1 MRTQP
6 RRALPYTERD
16 KPPNIR
22 RDAMYDVLVIGTGIA
37 GLSAAVSAA
46 QTGARVALASAGKL
60 FSGSSFYP
68 GTWGLGLIA
77 PADDGDAA
85 DLATTIKH
93 VGCGVAVPSLV
104 DAFAHGIRPALAWLQ
119 DEVGVELMEPSS
131 TDAASQKAFI
141 PCFDYKHRQWR
152 GLTRQS
158 MQGAFANA
166 IDRFDIELLERHE
179 LVDLMDR
186 DDRLAGAL
194 FLNTAT
200 KRFAAVGAR
209 AVILATGG
217 TSGLF
222 GRTLTSRDV
231 LGSAQGIALKHGCSL
246 INIEFMQMMPGLLS
260 PARGVV
266 FNEKTFR
273 YAVPRES
280 LDRARYTTADLLEMR
295 SGYGP
300 FTSRLAS
307 RAVDF
312 AIDSAGEDGWP
323 VTMNYPK
330 DNVPEFV
337 QTFSSWLKDECHVE
351 PDAPLRLGMYAH
363 ASNGGIR
370 INSRGETGVAGLY
383 ACGEATG
390 GMHGADRIGGL
401 SSANGV
407 VFGRAAGKA
416 AAQYARVTFASRGSD
431 TSETEAPLKV
441 PVQTRAI
448 EMYNAAKIT
457 GELHRLMSGHCMI
470 RRTEDGLNTALEQI
484 ADLEETV
491 RDIAVKPSQASD
503 SANRS
508 AMLYHR
514 LSNQLL
520 LARAMVEAMRERS
533 ESRGSHARADYP
545 QEDPALAHPSHAFL
559 TGRRKTLNVTIE

>member
-1 MRTQP
+1 M
-6 RRALPYTERD
+6 D
-16 KPPNIR
+16 IR

-37 GLSAAVSAA
+37 GLSSAVSAA
-46 QTGARVALASAGKL
+46 QRGAKVALASAGKL

-68 GTWGLGLIA
+68 GTWGLGLIGPVDDA
-77 PADDGDAA
+77 DADDLA
-85 DLATTIKH
+85 DTIKR
-93 VGCGVAVPSLV
+93 VGCGVADPALV
-104 DAFAHGIRPALAWLQ
+104 DAFAHGIRPALDWLQ
-119 DEVGVELMEPSS
+119 SEVGVELMEPS
-131 TDAASQKAFI
+131 TADAASQKAFI
-141 PCFDYKHRQWR
+141 PCFDHKHRRWR

-158 MQGAFANA
+158 MQEAFGAA
-166 IDRFDIELLERHE
+166 IDRYAIDLLERHE
-179 LVDLMDR
+179 LVDLVQEDER
-186 DDRLAGAL
+186 VIGGL
-194 FLNTAT
+194 FLNAAT

-222 GRTLTSRDV
+222 DRTLTSRDV
-231 LGSAQGIALKHGCSL
+231 LGSVQGIALKHGCSL

-280 LDRARYTTADLLEMR
+280 LDRARYSTADLLEMR

-307 RAVDF
+307 RAVDL

-323 VTMNYPK
+323 VTMAYPK
-330 DNVPEFV
+330 ENVPEFV
-337 QTFSSWLKDECHVE
+337 QTFSDWLKTDCGVE
-351 PDAPLRLGMYAH
+351 PDSPLRLGMYAH

-370 INSRGETGVAGLY
+370 INRRGETGVEGLY

-407 VFGRAAGKA
+407 VFGRAAGDA
-416 AAQYARVTFASRGSD
+416 AARYARALASSAQISADANGH
-431 TSETEAPLKV
+431 TEDAPLKA
-441 PVQTRAI
+441 PVQTHAI
-448 EMYNAAKIT
+448 EIYNAITIT
-457 GELHRLMSGHCMI
+457 GDLKRLMSGYCMI
-470 RRTEDGLNTALEQI
+470 RRTEDGLDAAREHLIE
-484 ADLEETV
+484 LEETV
-491 RDIAVKPSQASD
+491 RDIAVKPSCAND

-514 LSNQLL
+514 MTNQLL
-520 LARAMVEAMRERS
+520 LARAMVDAMQERR

-545 QEDPALAHPSHAFL
+545 QEDPTLAHPSHVYL
-559 TGRRKTLNVTIE
+559 TGKRKRNTLNVAIG

>member
-1 MRTQP
+1 
-6 RRALPYTERD
+6 
-16 KPPNIR
+16 
-22 RDAMYDVLVIGTGIA
+22 MYDVLVIGTGIA

-46 QTGARVALASAGKL
+46 QAGGRVALASAGKL

-68 GTWGLGLIA
+68 GTWGLGIIA
-77 PADDGDAA
+77 PVDDADAA
-85 DLATTIKH
+85 DLADTIKR

-119 DEVGVELMEPSS
+119 EEVGVDLMEPSS

-141 PCFDYKHRQWR
+141 PCFDHKHRQWR

-158 MQGAFANA
+158 MQDAFTSA
-166 IDRFDIELLERHE
+166 IDRFNIDLLERHE

-186 DDRLAGAL
+186 GDRLAGAL

-231 LGSAQGIALKHGCSL
+231 LGSVQGIALKHGCSL

-273 YAVPRES
+273 YTVPNES
-280 LDRARYTTADLLEMR
+280 LDRARHSTADLLEMR

-312 AIDSAGEDGWP
+312 AIDSAGENGWP

-337 QTFSSWLKDECHVE
+337 QTFSGWLKDEFDVK
-351 PDAPLRLGMYAH
+351 PDTPLRLGMYAH

-370 INSRGETGVAGLY
+370 INSRGETGVEGLY

-416 AAQYARVTFASRGSD
+416 AAKYARVASASRDVDASMGG
-431 TSETEAPLKV
+431 TEAPLKV
-441 PVQTRAI
+441 PMQTRAI
-448 EMYNAAKIT
+448 EMYNATKIT
-457 GELHRLMSGHCMI
+457 GELHRLMSEHCMI
-470 RRTEDGLNTALEQI
+470 RRTEDSLDAALEQI
-484 ADLEETV
+484 VELEETV
-491 RDIAVKPSQASD
+491 RDIAVKPSQAND

-508 AMLYHR
+508 AMLYH
-514 LSNQLL
+514 
-520 LARAMVEAMRERS
+520 A
-533 ESRGSHARADYP
+533 
-545 QEDPALAHPSHAFL
+545 
-559 TGRRKTLNVTIE
+559 

>member
-1 MRTQP
+1 M
-6 RRALPYTERD
+6 D
-16 KPPNIR
+16 IR
-22 RDAMYDVLVIGTGIA
+22 RGAMYDVLVIGTGIA
-37 GLSAAVSAA
+37 GLSSAVSAA
-46 QTGARVALASAGKL
+46 QRGAKVALASAGKL

-68 GTWGLGLIA
+68 GTWGLGLIG
-77 PADDGDAA
+77 PVDDADAN
-85 DLATTIKH
+85 DLADTIKR
-93 VGCGVAVPSLV
+93 VGCGVADPALV
-104 DAFAHGIRPALAWLQ
+104 DAFAHGIRPALDWLQ
-119 DEVGVELMEPSS
+119 DKVSVELMEPS
-131 TDAASQKAFI
+131 TADAASQKAFI
-141 PCFDYKHRQWR
+141 PCFDHKHRQWR

-158 MQGAFANA
+158 MQEAFGAA
-166 IDRFDIELLERHE
+166 IDRYAIDLLERHE
-179 LVDLMDR
+179 LVDLAQEEER
-186 DDRLAGAL
+186 VIGGL
-194 FLNTAT
+194 FLNAAT

-222 GRTLTSRDV
+222 DRTLTSRDV
-231 LGSAQGIALKHGCSL
+231 LGSVQGIALKHGCSL

-280 LDRARYTTADLLEMR
+280 LDRARYSTADLLEMR

-323 VTMNYPK
+323 VTMAYPK
-330 DNVPEFV
+330 ENVPEFV
-337 QTFSSWLKDECHVE
+337 QTFSDWLKTDCGVE
-351 PDAPLRLGMYAH
+351 PDSPLRLGMYAH

-370 INSRGETGVAGLY
+370 INSRGETGVEGLY

-407 VFGRAAGKA
+407 VFGRAAGDA
-416 AAQYARVTFASRGSD
+416 AARYARALASSREKFGARPEKD
-431 TSETEAPLKV
+431 EEVIPLKA
-441 PVQTRAI
+441 PVQKRAI
-448 EMYNAAKIT
+448 EIYNATKIT
-457 GELHRLMSGHCMI
+457 GDLRKLMSEHCMI
-470 RRTEDGLNTALEQI
+470 RRTEDGLDAAREQLI
-484 ADLEETV
+484 ELEETV
-491 RDIAVKPSQASD
+491 RDIAVKPSRAND

-514 LSNQLL
+514 VNNQLM
-520 LARAMVEAMRERS
+520 LARAMVEAMQERR

-545 QEDPALAHPSHAFL
+545 REDAALAHPSHVFL
-559 TGRRKTLNVTIE
+559 TGKHNTLNVTIG

>member
-1 MRTQP
+1 
-6 RRALPYTERD
+6 
-16 KPPNIR
+16 
-22 RDAMYDVLVIGTGIA
+22 MYDVLVIGTGIA

-46 QTGARVALASAGKL
+46 QAGARVALASAGKL

-77 PADDGDAA
+77 PVNDADAA
-85 DLATTIKH
+85 DLADTIKR

-119 DEVGVELMEPSS
+119 EEVGVELMEPSS

-141 PCFDYKHRQWR
+141 PCFDHKHRQWR

-158 MQGAFANA
+158 MQDAFTSA
-166 IDRFDIELLERHE
+166 IDRFGIDLLERHE

-186 DDRLAGAL
+186 GDRLAGAL
-194 FLNTAT
+194 LLNTAT

-222 GRTLTSRDV
+222 ERTLTSRDV
-231 LGSAQGIALKHGCSL
+231 LGSVQGIALKHGCSL

-273 YAVPRES
+273 YAVPHES
-280 LDRARYTTADLLEMR
+280 LDRARHSTADLLEMR

-312 AIDSAGEDGWP
+312 AIDSAGESGWP

-330 DNVPEFV
+330 DDVPEFV
-337 QTFSSWLKDECHVE
+337 QTFSSWLKDEFGVK
-351 PDAPLRLGMYAH
+351 PDTPLRLGMYAH

-370 INSRGETGVAGLY
+370 INSRGETGVEGLY

-416 AAQYARVTFASRGSD
+416 AAKYARVASASRDVDAD
-431 TSETEAPLKV
+431 TGDAEAPLKV

-448 EMYNAAKIT
+448 EMYNATKIT
-457 GELHRLMSGHCMI
+457 EELHRLMSEHCMI
-470 RRTEDGLNTALEQI
+470 RRTGDSLDAALEQI
-484 ADLEETV
+484 VELEETV
-491 RDIAVKPSQASD
+491 RDIAVKPSQAND

-514 LSNQLL
+514 LNNQLL
-520 LARAMVEAMRERS
+520 LARAMVEAMQERS
-533 ESRGSHARADYP
+533 ESRGSHARADHP
-545 QEDPALAHPSHAFL
+545 QEDPALAHPSRVFL
-559 TGRRKTLNVTIE
+559 TGRRNTLNVSIE

>member
-1 MRTQP
+1 MH
-6 RRALPYTERD
+6 
-16 KPPNIR
+16 
-22 RDAMYDVLVIGTGIA
+22 DVLVIGSGIA
-37 GLSAAVSAA
+37 GLSSAVSAA
-46 QTGARVALASAGKL
+46 QRGARVALASAGKL

-68 GTWGLGLIA
+68 GTWGLGLIG
-77 PADDGDAA
+77 PVDDKDADDLA
-85 DLATTIKH
+85 DTIKR
-93 VGCGVAVPSLV
+93 VGCGVADPALV
-104 DAFAHGIRPALAWLQ
+104 DAFAHGIRPALDWLQ
-119 DEVGVELMEPSS
+119 DEVGVELMKPSS

-141 PCFDYKHRQWR
+141 PCFDHKHRQWR
-152 GLTRQS
+152 GLTRQA
-158 MQGAFANA
+158 MQEAFQAA
-166 IDRFDIELLERHE
+166 IERYGIVLLERHE
-179 LVDLMDR
+179 LVDLINKEGR
-186 DDRLAGAL
+186 VAGGL
-194 FLNTAT
+194 LLNADT

-209 AVILATGG
+209 AVVLATGG

-222 GRTLTSRDV
+222 GRTLTSKDV
-231 LGSAQGIALKHGCSL
+231 LGSVQGVALKHGCSL

-280 LDRARYTTADLLEMR
+280 LDRARYSTADLLEMR

-323 VTMNYPK
+323 ITMAYPQH
-330 DNVPEFV
+330 DVPEFV
-337 QTFSSWLKDECHVE
+337 QTFSDWLKTDCGVA

-370 INSRGETGVAGLY
+370 INSFGETGVAGLY

-407 VFGRAAGKA
+407 VFGRAAGEA
-416 AAQYARVTFASRGSD
+416 AARYARAISSSQTVHGANNDEELED
-431 TSETEAPLKV
+431 TPLKA
-441 PVQTRAI
+441 PVQKRAI
-448 EMYNAAKIT
+448 EMYNATRIT
-457 GELHRLMSGHCMI
+457 GDLKRLMSERCMI
-470 RRTEDGLNTALEQI
+470 RRTENGLDTAREQLLE
-484 ADLEETV
+484 LEETV
-491 RDIAVKPSQASD
+491 RDIAVKPSCAND

-514 LSNQLL
+514 VNNQLL
-520 LARAMVEAMRERS
+520 LARAMVEAMQERR

-545 QEDPALAHPSHAFL
+545 QENPDLALPSHAYL
-559 TGRRKTLNVTIE
+559 TGKRNTLNVTIG

>member
-1 MRTQP
+1 
-6 RRALPYTERD
+6 
-16 KPPNIR
+16 
-22 RDAMYDVLVIGTGIA
+22 MYDVLVIGTGIA

-46 QTGARVALASAGKL
+46 QAGAQVALASAGKL

-77 PADDGDAA
+77 PVDDEDAT
-85 DLATTIKH
+85 DLAGTIKR

-141 PCFDYKHRQWR
+141 PCFDHKHRQWR

-158 MQGAFANA
+158 MQDAFTSA
-166 IDRFDIELLERHE
+166 IDRFSIDLLERHE

-186 DDRLAGAL
+186 GDRLAGAL
-194 FLNTAT
+194 FLHTAT

-209 AVILATGG
+209 AVILAAGG

-222 GRTLTSRDV
+222 ERTLTSRDV
-231 LGSAQGIALKHGCSL
+231 LGSVQGIALKHGCSL

-273 YAVPRES
+273 YAVPHES
-280 LDRARYTTADLLEMR
+280 LDRARHSTADLLEMR

-337 QTFSSWLKDECHVE
+337 QTFSSWLKDEFGVK
-351 PDAPLRLGMYAH
+351 PDTPLRLGMYAH

-370 INSRGETGVAGLY
+370 INSRGETGVEGLY

-390 GMHGADRIGGL
+390 GMNGADRIGGL

-407 VFGRAAGKA
+407 VFGRAAGMA
-416 AAQYARVTFASRGSD
+416 AAKYARVASASRDVDASMGG
-431 TSETEAPLKV
+431 TETPLKV

-448 EMYNAAKIT
+448 EMYNATKIT
-457 GELHRLMSGHCMI
+457 GELHRLMSEHCMI
-470 RRTEDGLNTALEQI
+470 RRTEDSLDAALEQI
-484 ADLEETV
+484 VELEETV
-491 RDIAVKPSQASD
+491 RDIAVKPSQAND

-514 LSNQLL
+514 LNNQLL

-545 QEDPALAHPSHAFL
+545 QEDPALAHPSRAFL
-559 TGRRKTLNVTIE
+559 TGRRNTLNVTIR

>member
-1 MRTQP
+1 
-6 RRALPYTERD
+6 
-16 KPPNIR
+16 
-22 RDAMYDVLVIGTGIA
+22 MYDVLVIGTGIA

-46 QTGARVALASAGKL
+46 QAGARVALASAGKL

-77 PADDGDAA
+77 PVNDADAA
-85 DLATTIKH
+85 DLADTIKR

-119 DEVGVELMEPSS
+119 EEVGVELMEPSS

-141 PCFDYKHRQWR
+141 PCFDHKHRQWR

-158 MQGAFANA
+158 MQDAFTSA
-166 IDRFDIELLERHE
+166 IDRFSIDLLERHE

-186 DDRLAGAL
+186 GDRLAGAL
-194 FLNTAT
+194 LLNTAT

-231 LGSAQGIALKHGCSL
+231 LGSVQGIALKLGCSL

-273 YAVPRES
+273 YAVPHES
-280 LDRARYTTADLLEMR
+280 LDRARHSTADLLEMR

-330 DNVPEFV
+330 DDVPEFV
-337 QTFSSWLKDECHVE
+337 QTFSGWLKDEFGVK
-351 PDAPLRLGMYAH
+351 PDTPLRLGMYAH

-370 INSRGETGVAGLY
+370 INSRGETGVEGLY

-407 VFGRAAGKA
+407 VFGRAAGGA
-416 AAQYARVTFASRGSD
+416 AAKYARVASASRDVDAD
-431 TSETEAPLKV
+431 TGDAEAPLKV

-448 EMYNAAKIT
+448 EMYNATKIT
-457 GELHRLMSGHCMI
+457 GELHRLMSEHCMI
-470 RRTEDGLNTALEQI
+470 RRTEDSLDAALEQI
-484 ADLEETV
+484 IELEETV
-491 RDIAVKPSQASD
+491 RDIAVKPSQAND

-514 LSNQLL
+514 LNNQLL
-520 LARAMVEAMRERS
+520 LARAMVEAMQERS
-533 ESRGSHARADYP
+533 ESRGSHARADHP
-545 QEDPALAHPSHAFL
+545 QEDPALAHPSRVFL
-559 TGRRKTLNVTIE
+559 TGRRNTLNVSIE

>member
-1 MRTQP
+1 
-6 RRALPYTERD
+6 
-16 KPPNIR
+16 
-22 RDAMYDVLVIGTGIA
+22 MYDALVIGTGIA

-46 QTGARVALASAGKL
+46 QQGAQVALASAGKL

-77 PADDGDAA
+77 PVDDEDAT
-85 DLATTIKH
+85 DLADTIKR

-104 DAFAHGIRPALAWLQ
+104 DAFAHGIHPALAWLQ

-131 TDAASQKAFI
+131 TDAAAQKAFI
-141 PCFDYKHRQWR
+141 PCFDHKHRQWR

-158 MQGAFANA
+158 MQEAFSEA
-166 IDRFDIELLERHE
+166 IERYGIALFERYE
-179 LVDLMDR
+179 LVDLIEGDGRM
-186 DDRLAGAL
+186 AGAL
-194 FLNTAT
+194 LFNTAT
-200 KRFAAVGAR
+200 KRFAPVGSR
-209 AVILATGG
+209 TVILATGG

-222 GRTLTSRDV
+222 DRTLTSRDV
-231 LGSAQGIALKHGCSL
+231 LGSVQGMALKHGCSL

-273 YAVPRES
+273 YAVPSES
-280 LDRARYTTADLLEMR
+280 LDRARHSTADLLEMR

-323 VTMNYPK
+323 ITMAYPK
-330 DNVPEFV
+330 TNVPEFV
-337 QTFSSWLKDECHVE
+337 QTFSSWLEEQFDVTPET
-351 PDAPLRLGMYAH
+351 PLRLGMYAH

-407 VFGRAAGKA
+407 VFGRSAGRA
-416 AAQYARVTFASRGSD
+416 AAEYAHVLARHSSR
-431 TSETEAPLKV
+431 TEASPLKA

-448 EMYNAAKIT
+448 EMYNANGIT
-457 GELHRLMSGHCMI
+457 NSLHRIMSGHCMI
-470 RRTEDGLNTALEQI
+470 RRTEGSLEAAREQLI
-484 ADLEETV
+484 DLEETV
-491 RDIAVKPSQASD
+491 RDMAVKPSRAND

-514 LSNQLL
+514 LTNQLL
-520 LARAMVEAMRERS
+520 LAHAMVEAMQERC

-545 QEDPALAHPSHAFL
+545 QEDPALAHPSRAFL
-559 TGRRKTLNVTIE
+559 TGRRNTLNVEIG

>member
-1 MRTQP
+1 
-6 RRALPYTERD
+6 
-16 KPPNIR
+16 
-22 RDAMYDVLVIGTGIA
+22 MYDVLVIGTGIA

-46 QTGARVALASAGKL
+46 QNGARVALASAGKL

-77 PADDGDAA
+77 PVDDEDAA
-85 DLATTIKH
+85 DLADTIKR

-141 PCFDYKHRQWR
+141 PCFDHKHRQWR
-152 GLTRQS
+152 GLTRLS
-158 MQGAFANA
+158 MQDAFTNA
-166 IDRFDIELLERHE
+166 IDRLAIDLLERHE
-179 LVDLMDR
+179 LVDLMDGNE
-186 DDRLAGAL
+186 RLEGGL

-222 GRTLTSRDV
+222 ERTLTSRDV
-231 LGSAQGIALKHGCSL
+231 LGSAQGIALNHGCSL
-246 INIEFMQMMPGLLS
+246 INIEFMQMMPGLLW
-260 PARGVV
+260 PTRGVV

-273 YAVPRES
+273 YAKPRES

-307 RAVDF
+307 RAVDY
-312 AIDSAGEDGWP
+312 AIDSSSKDGWP
-323 VTMNYPK
+323 ITMNYPK

-337 QTFSSWLKDECHVE
+337 QTFSNWMKDEFGVE
-351 PDAPLRLGMYAH
+351 PDTPLRLGMYAH

-383 ACGEATG
+383 ACGETTG

-416 AAQYARVTFASRGSD
+416 AAEYARIISTARTGDCCVSAEG
-431 TSETEAPLKV
+431 EQLKT
-441 PVQTRAI
+441 PVQTKAI
-448 EMYNAAKIT
+448 EMYNATKIT
-457 GELHRLMSGHCMI
+457 SELHSLMSEHCMI
-470 RRTEDGLNTALEQI
+470 RRTEDGLDIAREQI
-484 ADLEETV
+484 IELEETV
-491 RDIAVKPSQASD
+491 RDMAVKPSLAND

-514 LSNQLL
+514 LNNQLL
-520 LARAMVEAMRERS
+520 LARAMVEAMQERR
-533 ESRGSHARADYP
+533 ESRGSHARADHL
-545 QEDPALAHPSHAFL
+545 QEDPALAHPSRAVL
-559 TGRRKTLNVTIE
+559 SGRRNTLNVTIE

>member
-1 MRTQP
+1 
-6 RRALPYTERD
+6 
-16 KPPNIR
+16 
-22 RDAMYDVLVIGTGIA
+22 MYDVLVIGTGIA

-46 QTGARVALASAGKL
+46 QAGARVALASAGKL

-77 PADDGDAA
+77 PVDDADAT
-85 DLATTIKH
+85 DLADTIKR

-119 DEVGVELMEPSS
+119 EEVGVELMEPSS

-141 PCFDYKHRQWR
+141 PCFDHKHRQWR

-158 MQGAFANA
+158 MQDAFTGA
-166 IDRFDIELLERHE
+166 IDRFGIDLLERHE

-186 DDRLAGAL
+186 GDRLAGAL

-222 GRTLTSRDV
+222 ERTLTSRDV
-231 LGSAQGIALKHGCSL
+231 LGSVQGIALKHGCSL

-273 YAVPRES
+273 YAVPHES
-280 LDRARYTTADLLEMR
+280 LDRARYSTADLLEMR

-312 AIDSAGEDGWP
+312 AIDSAGESGWP

-330 DNVPEFV
+330 DDVPEFV
-337 QTFSSWLKDECHVE
+337 QTFSSWLKDEFGVK
-351 PDAPLRLGMYAH
+351 PDTPLRLGMYAH

-370 INSRGETGVAGLY
+370 INSRGETGVEGLY

-416 AAQYARVTFASRGSD
+416 AAKYARVASASRDVDAD
-431 TSETEAPLKV
+431 TGDAEAPLKV

-448 EMYNAAKIT
+448 EMYNATKIT
-457 GELHRLMSGHCMI
+457 GELHRLMSEHCMI
-470 RRTEDGLNTALEQI
+470 RRTEDSLDAALEQI
-484 ADLEETV
+484 VELEETV
-491 RDIAVKPSQASD
+491 RDIAVKPSQAND

-514 LSNQLL
+514 LNNQLL
-520 LARAMVEAMRERS
+520 LARAMVEAMQERS
-533 ESRGSHARADYP
+533 ESRGSHARADHP
-545 QEDPALAHPSHAFL
+545 QEDPALAHPSRVFL
-559 TGRRKTLNVTIE
+559 TGRRNTLNVSIE